1 MPSLAIN
8 ISGRSFD
15 QPALPEDIA
24 GELKRCGVAS
34 RRLLVELTETSALSD
49 LHDARRFIE
58 ALRQTGCARH

>member
-1 MPSLAIN
+1 
-8 ISGRSFD
+8 
-15 QPALPEDIA
+15 
-24 GELKRCGVAS
+24 LKRCGVAP